1 MLISCPAIECG
12 LFRACR
18 NSKILL
24 SFLYIFK
31 RKSIL
36 NAADC
41 ICYKSSPKNKF
52 PFMFAFFLSNFFYVN
67 LPLEIVDCLDI
78 RTITFST
85 VAQKM
90 LLLLCNIT
98 LTVKSTPRG
107 LVFTSYVSA
116 HTSVQ
121 KQ

>member
-12 LFRACR
+12 LFLTCR
-18 NSKILL
+18 NSKSIL

-36 NAADC
+36 NAAYC

-52 PFMFAFFLSNFFYVN
+52 PFVFTFLLSNFLCKFT
-67 LPLEIVDCLDI
+67 LEIVNWPDI
-78 RTITFST
+78 RTITFSA

-90 LLLLCNIT
+90 LLLLCNIM